1 MKMKNNPWGILGIK
15 KYSTQEEVQSAYKK
29 QAMQKHPDRG
39 GTVEAFQELT
49 QAYEEI
55 MGNKIPVL
63 TRPTTTLVHVTLTIK
78 QQVLGYTGMIECST
92 GEILDLNI
100 PAGARVNDKFKVK
113 SKGRDYIINIQ
124 EAEDELFTREGFNA
138 ILLHKVE
145 LEDVLLGKTITIP
158 TPDGSEKQVKIK
170 NVQKPITIMG
180 QGLYN
185 KDKHKRGN
193 LNVILRVNIPTFKN
207 EQELNTFIKRLKD
220 E

>member
-1 MKMKNNPWGILGIK
+1 MTNNPWRILGVT
-15 KYSTQEEVQSAYKK
+15 KYSTQEEIQSAYKK

-39 GTVEAFQELT
+39 GSVKEFQELN
-49 QAYEEI
+49 QAYKEL

-63 TRPTTTLVHVTLTIK
+63 TKPTTKLVHVTLTIE
-78 QQVLGYTGMIECST
+78 QQVLGYKGMIECST

-113 SKGRDYIINIQ
+113 SKGKEYIINIQ

-138 ILLHKVE
+138 ILLHRVE
-145 LEDVLLGKTITIP
+145 LEDVLLGKTITVP

-170 NVQKPITIMG
+170 NVQKPITILG

-185 KDKHKRGN
+185 KDKRKRGN

-207 EQELNTFIKRLKD
+207 DQEVDKFIKRLKD